1 MLRSI
6 FATSYSYTHVFE
18 KGTVKVAGAGAA
30 AGARAGNYTGKNL
43 WTHSKNSRT
52 ALLLS
57 IAWQKSNI
65 QIDNTENCDGVIS
78 MFNLQECSSNCK
90 NTWTFT

>member
-30 AGARAGNYTGKNL
+30 AGTRAGNYTGKNL
-43 WTHSKNSRT
+43 
-52 ALLLS
+52 
-57 IAWQKSNI
+57 
-65 QIDNTENCDGVIS
+65 
-78 MFNLQECSSNCK
+78 
-90 NTWTFT
+90 